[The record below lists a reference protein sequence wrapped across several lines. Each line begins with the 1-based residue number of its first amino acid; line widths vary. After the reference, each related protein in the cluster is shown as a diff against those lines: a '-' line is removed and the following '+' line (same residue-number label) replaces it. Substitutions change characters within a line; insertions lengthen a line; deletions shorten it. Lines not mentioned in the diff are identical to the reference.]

1 MLLWDSYPG
10 SEKHSIEHFSY
21 LFVEEQEGSGRFIRE
36 DELHQERTYPLESYL
51 RMLENSGF
59 SKVEAFS
66 DFTDEAASEKSK
78 RWFFVAYKD

>member
-1 MLLWDSYPG
+1 
-10 SEKHSIEHFSY
+10 
-21 LFVEEQEGSGRFIRE
+21 
-36 DELHQERTYPLESYL
+36 
-51 RMLENSGF
+51 MLENSSF